1 MEASIAL
8 LGSKGSML
16 ATSPSIV
23 ARTPP
28 ETLQKSADG
37 DLEPAESQS
46 PLDSSNR
53 EKQEIGVTPD
63 VITVVSLYPEGSHA
77 ACVSFVLGNVLLWA
91 APRRWSSLGQQ
102 VSQSDT
108 Q

>member
-28 ETLQKSADG
+28 ETLLKSADG

-46 PLDSSNR
+46 LLDSSNT
-53 EKQEIGVTPD
+53 EEQEIDVTPE
-63 VITVVSLYPEGSHA
+63 VITVVSLYPEDSHA
-77 ACVSFVLGNVLLWA
+77 ACVSFVLVTVLLWA
-91 APRRWSSLGQQ
+91 APRRWSSLGKQ
-102 VSQSDT
+102 VSQSDS